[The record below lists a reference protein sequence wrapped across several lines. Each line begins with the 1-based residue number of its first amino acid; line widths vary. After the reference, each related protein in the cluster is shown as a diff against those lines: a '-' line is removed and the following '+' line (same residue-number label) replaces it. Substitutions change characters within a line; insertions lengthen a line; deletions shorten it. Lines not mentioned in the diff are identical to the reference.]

1 MITFN
6 LKGMKLFA
14 KFTFIKSDFVLDH
27 GLKGF
32 RENGPAQ
39 VLDHGLNNSKTF
51 KEPFFISLHF

>member
-1 MITFN
+1 
-6 LKGMKLFA
+6 MKLFS
-14 KFTFIKSDFVLDH
+14 KFTFIKSNFVLDH